1 MDTEIGTTDEG
12 YDTEESATLGVSVK
26 RLVSREVCERAVNHY
41 GHKEQ
46 AGQAMEECGE
56 LITALH
62 KYFYRSGNFNHMR
75 LAEEIADVMIMCEQL
90 NIILEK
96 QGYGE
101 MVEHAKIYKLQRL
114 NRNIATDIIVG

>member
-1 MDTEIGTTDEG
+1 MSKNNQETTKTTG
-12 YDTEESATLGVSVK
+12 VLGVGVE
-26 RLVSREVCERAVNHY
+26 RIVSHEICERAVNYY
-41 GHKEQ
+41 GYKEQ

-62 KYFYRSGNFNHMR
+62 KYFYRSGNFEPMR
-75 LAEEIADVMIMCEQL
+75 LAEEIADVAIMCEQL

-101 MVEHAKIYKLQRL
+101 MVEHAIIYKLQRL
-114 NRNIATDIIVG
+114 NGNIATDIISG